1 MIPFEM
7 FRIDK
12 SIETENKL
20 VIAKAGSSGEQ
31 EVTAGWQGFFCW
43 SDENAVL
50 SDSTQFCEYTKN
62 H

>member
-31 EVTAGWQGFFCW
+31 EVTADGKAFLL
-43 SDENAVL
+43 E
-50 SDSTQFCEYTKN
+50 
-62 H
+62 

>member
-12 SIETENKL
+12 SIELENKL

-31 EVTAGWQGFFCW
+31 EVTADGKAFLL
-43 SDENAVL
+43 E
-50 SDSTQFCEYTKN
+50 
-62 H
+62 

>member
-12 SIETENKL
+12 SIERENKL

-31 EVTAGWQGFFCW
+31 EVTADGKAFLL
-43 SDENAVL
+43 E
-50 SDSTQFCEYTKN
+50 
-62 H
+62 